1 MQNTENIE
9 RLKEIRDE
17 MTNLAT
23 EAESLLPIHGSI
35 RLRANS
41 FWLTH
46 LRLALGSDDKPT
58 ETSPTIETTIT
69 ELEAIEIRR
78 EVLK

>member
-1 MQNTENIE
+1 MQNTQNIE

-17 MTNLAT
+17 IMSLTT
-23 EAESLLPIHGSI
+23 EAESLLPSRGAI

-46 LRLALGSDDKPT
+46 LRLALGNDDHLIK
-58 ETSPTIETTIT
+58 TSPTIETTIA
-69 ELEAIEIRR
+69 ELEVVETKR